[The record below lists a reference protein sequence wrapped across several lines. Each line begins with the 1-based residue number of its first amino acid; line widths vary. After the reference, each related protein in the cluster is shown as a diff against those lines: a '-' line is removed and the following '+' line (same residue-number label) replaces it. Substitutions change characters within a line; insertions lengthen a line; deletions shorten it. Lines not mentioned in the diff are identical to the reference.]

1 MPALVNG
8 VGVRRHAFAQL
19 RTLVQFAVINR
30 RAAQFDAKGP
40 CPCRHDRA
48 GVRAVPGRALGA
60 PAFQRQPGF
69 AQQRVSQRHQT
80 RRNVIEH
87 VVDLRRRPAEPFE
100 ALIAIA
106 PHRIQRIAQAIE
118 HHARRTGHGKPE
130 QRGEHRVTTVFQHRL
145 GGGTGDFGFI
155 QVTGFTADQITHT
168 FACFIQI
175 IAAQGL
181 GHRRDV
187 LTEAAHAE
195 GAIERENLDD
205 PADIRRPG
213 ECRGQQ
219 RQWQHGNHPRG
230 DAMAAPAATAAVE
243 TLLDALGKTAERHQ
257 RMPAFGFTQQRIQR
271 NRGDTQQRHT
281 H

>member
-1 MPALVNG
+1 M
-8 VGVRRHAFAQL
+8 
-19 RTLVQFAVINR
+19 QFAVINR
-30 RAAQFDAKGP
+30 RPTQFDTKGTR
-40 CPCRHDRA
+40 PCRHHRA
-48 GVRAVPGRALGA
+48 GVRAIPGRGLGA
-60 PAFQRQPGF
+60 PAFQCQPGF
-69 AQQRVSQRHQT
+69 AQQRVCQCHQA

-87 VVDLRRRPAEPFE
+87 IVDLRRRPAEPFE
-100 ALIAIA
+100 ALIAIT
-106 PHRIQRIAQAIE
+106 PHRIQRIAQAVE
-118 HHARRTGHGKPE
+118 HHARRARHGKPE
-130 QRGEHRVTTVFQHRL
+130 QRREHRIAAVFQHRL
-145 GGGTGDFGFI
+145 GSGTGDFGFI
-155 QVTGFTADQITHT
+155 QFAGLATDQIAHPRARRFQVIT
-168 FACFIQI
+168 
-175 IAAQGL
+175 AQGL